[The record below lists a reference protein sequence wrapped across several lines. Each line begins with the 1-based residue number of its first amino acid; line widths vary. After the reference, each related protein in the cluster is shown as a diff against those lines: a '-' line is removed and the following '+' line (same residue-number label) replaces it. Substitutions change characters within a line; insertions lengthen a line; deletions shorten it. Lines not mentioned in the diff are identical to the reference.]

1 MAFPKHRLR
10 RLRQKETLRRMVRE
24 TRLSA
29 DNLIYP
35 LFVVSEDN
43 VKSDITTIPG
53 CYKLSG
59 TYLVEEAREVYR
71 LGIPAVLLFG
81 IPEESKKDEKATMA
95 YSPEGPTQN
104 AVREIKN
111 AVPELT
117 VITDLCLCEY
127 MSHGHC
133 GVLKNDYIQNDSTLK
148 IIQKTALSQ
157 VEAGADVIAP
167 SGMMDGAVQAIRSIL
182 DNSNYQN
189 TLTMPY
195 SAKFVSNFYGPFK
208 KCTKSKPSVSKHH
221 THQIDFA
228 NANEALR
235 EVKLDIEEGADM
247 VIIKPALTY
256 LDIICKVKQQYN
268 IPVAAYNV
276 SGEYV
281 MLLAAGEKNL
291 IDKDQAMMET
301 LTCIKRA
308 GADMIITYF
317 AKDLARR
324 LNA

>member
-10 RLRQKETLRRMVRE
+10 RPIYKETIRRMVRE
-24 TRLSA
+24 TKLSV
-29 DNLIYP
+29 DDLIYP
-35 LFVVSEDN
+35 LFVVSEDD
-43 VKSDITTIPG
+43 VKSDIATIPG
-53 CYKLSG
+53 SYKLSG
-59 TYLVEEAREVYR
+59 TYLVEEAREVNR

-95 YSPEGPTQN
+95 YFPEGPIQK
-104 AVREIKN
+104 AIRKIKN

-127 MSHGHC
+127 MNHGHC
-133 GVLKNDYIQNDSTLK
+133 GVLKDDYIHNDTTLK
-148 IIQKTALSQ
+148 LIQKTALFQ
-157 VEAGADVIAP
+157 AEAGADVIAP
-167 SGMMDGAVQAIRSIL
+167 SGMMDGAVQAIRTIL

-195 SAKFVSNFYGPFK
+195 SAKFVSHLYGPFK
-208 KCTKSKPSVSKHH
+208 EGTKSKPSVSKHH

-228 NANEALR
+228 NTNEALR

-247 VIIKPALTY
+247 VIIKPALTC
-256 LDIICKVKQQYN
+256 LDIIYRVKQKFN
-268 IPVAAYNV
+268 IPIAAYNV

-281 MLLAAGEKNL
+281 MILAAGEKNL
-291 IDKDQAMMET
+291 INSNQAILET
-301 LTCIKRA
+301 LTSIKRA

-317 AKDLARR
+317 AKEAAKVLS
-324 LNA
+324 

>member
-10 RLRQKETLRRMVRE
+10 RLRYKETIRRMVRE
-24 TRLSA
+24 TRLSV
-29 DNLIYP
+29 DDLIYP

-43 VKSDITTIPG
+43 VKSDIATIPG
-53 CYKLSG
+53 SYKLSG
-59 TYLVEEAREVYR
+59 TYLVEETREINR

-95 YSPEGPTQN
+95 YSPEGPIQK
-104 AVREIKN
+104 AVRKIKN

-127 MSHGHC
+127 MNHGHC
-133 GVLKNDYIQNDSTLK
+133 GVLKDDYIHNDSTLK
-148 IIQKTALSQ
+148 LIQKAALSQ
-157 VEAGADVIAP
+157 AEAGADVIAP
-167 SGMMDGAVQAIRSIL
+167 SGMMDGTVQAIRAVL

-195 SAKFVSNFYGPFK
+195 SAKFVSHFYGPFK
-208 KCTKSKPSVSKHH
+208 EGTKSKPSVSKHH
-221 THQIDFA
+221 THQIDFT

-247 VIIKPALTY
+247 VIIKPALTC
-256 LDIICKVKQQYN
+256 LDIIYRVKQKYN

-281 MLLAAGEKNL
+281 MLLAAGERNL
-291 IDKDQAMMET
+291 IDKDQVMMET

-317 AKDLARR
+317 AKEAAR
-324 LNA
+324 LLY